1 MRKHTTNNRDE
12 YFSSVEKS
20 VDLGTFFPHNSTVD
34 LGALGQ
40 KYPKK
45 YPKVADLRVA
55 GSKPKKIPEKMCT
68 LPEIGN
74 FTRKWA
80 ILLSRKVSI
89 WVDQI
94 FENYLSLVLFG
105 IRDYFIITNNRGHI
119 IPWRLK

>member
-1 MRKHTTNNRDE
+1 MHIRDE

-74 FTRKWA
+74 FTRKMGNFTVEK
-80 ILLSRKVSI
+80 S
-89 WVDQI
+89 VDLGN
-94 FENYLSLVLFG
+94 FTVYLGS
-105 IRDYFIITNNRGHI
+105 
-119 IPWRLK
+119 